1 MVRGQISALLY
12 KGFCEAIDW
21 VYPPVCAACG
31 EPGFHL
37 CPQCQAKI
45 HFLIDKKHPNSSV
58 NHQQIVKNNYMNN
71 LPYSSLRSLAVYD
84 GVIREAIHTMKY
96 ANDHGISQQFSGWLV
111 AMVKDEGWLLDL
123 VVPVPLSIKR
133 VKERGYNQ
141 SALIA
146 RPVSI
151 LLGVPYSPYGL
162 KRIRNTQSQVG
173 LSAEERRANVAGAFQ
188 GVPEIVSE
196 KRVLLIDDVT
206 TTGSTLEACAKALK
220 KAGAKFIFCATVGA
234 ALLND
239 KNLSNLESVQV

>member
-1 MVRGQISALLY
+1 MVRGQIPALLY

-31 EPGFHL
+31 EPGYHL
-37 CPQCQAKI
+37 CPKCQAKI
-45 HFLIDKKHPNSSV
+45 QFLIDKKLPNSPD
-58 NHQQIVKNNYMNN
+58 NHQQMVKNNYMND
-71 LPYSSLRSLAVYD
+71 LSDAVLRSMAVYD
-84 GVIREAIHTMKY
+84 GVIRDAIHMMKY
-96 ANDHGISQQFSGWLV
+96 ANNHGVSHLFSSWLA
-111 AMVKDEGWLLDL
+111 AMVKNEAWLVDL
-123 VVPVPLSIKR
+123 VIPVPLSIKR

-151 LLGVPYSPYGL
+151 LLGVPYSAYGL

-173 LSAEERRANVAGAFQ
+173 LSAAERRANVADAFE
-188 GVPEIVSE
+188 GVPEIISG

-220 KAGAKFIFCATVGA
+220 KAGANFIFCATVGA

-239 KNLSNLESVQV
+239 KQLSRLESVQV

>member
-1 MVRGQISALLY
+1 MVRGQIPALLY

-21 VYPPVCAACG
+21 VYPPVCASCG

-37 CPQCQAKI
+37 CPQCQGKI
-45 HFLIDKKHPNSSV
+45 QFLFDKNQINSSY
-58 NHQQIVKNNYMNN
+58 NHQKMVKNNYMND
-71 LPYSSLRSLAVYD
+71 LPDAVLRSMAVYD
-84 GVIREAIHTMKY
+84 GVIRDAIHTMKY
-96 ANDHGISQQFSGWLV
+96 ANNHGISHLFSNWL
-111 AMVKDEGWLLDL
+111 ADMVKDEGWLLDL
-123 VVPVPLSIKR
+123 VIPVPLSTER

-162 KRIRNTQSQVG
+162 KRMRNTQSQVG
-173 LSAEERRANVAGAFQ
+173 LSAAERRANVAGAFE
-188 GVPEIVSE
+188 GVPEIISG

-206 TTGSTLEACAKALK
+206 TTGSTLEACVKALK
-220 KAGAKFIFCATVGA
+220 KAGAGFIFCATVGA

-239 KNLSNLESVQV
+239 KHLSKLESVQV